1 MGASDKIRSAFQ
13 SKLDQGLAMGHS
25 KYGERITEAMVAF
38 EKTHGKPMPEMRQA
52 LLANALEQ
60 YSMRLKQSNLSEQF
74 IKEASESVGDVTNPI
89 SLMYALIS
97 ILVPNFA
104 YEDAAGVQP
113 MPTEE
118 SPIFFQQLTA
128 NTARNGVA
136 KGAQLLGS
144 GNWNTNNLYTSNRNK
159 EAIVGAA
166 SPWTLA
172 PAVGGS
178 ALVGGI
184 VPGSV
189 KVKTDTIL
197 LKDNKLGGFT
207 VVSGTC
213 TLGAATIN
221 YTTGAISIATSVGS
235 LTGAIVDYRYDLD
248 AYDPAQVLYEWATM
262 PMKAHSK
269 RLRSIYGL
277 ENYYA
282 AKKVLPGMDIDTAM
296 STAVAG
302 YLNKEVSC
310 GVFENMLDEASSI
323 STWSKALP
331 AGVSWAFHRLSI
343 LETMVK
349 ASNKIRKDIAR
360 GAGNV
365 IVAGSD
371 WMNIIET
378 LGTDLWK
385 PASYGKEPIGPYNA
399 GTLAGKFTIIKNQQ
413 LADDTGFM
421 AYKGDDTDASYMVGA
436 FIPLYDTDPIALD
449 DLKVRRGMGTSIGET
464 LLFSNSIIELNVV
477 A

>member
-1 MGASDKIRSAFQ
+1 
-13 SKLDQGLAMGHS
+13 
-25 KYGERITEAMVAF
+25 
-38 EKTHGKPMPEMRQA
+38 
-52 LLANALEQ
+52 
-60 YSMRLKQSNLSEQF
+60 
-74 IKEASESVGDVTNPI
+74 
-89 SLMYALIS
+89 MYALIS

-104 YEDAAGVQP
+104 YEDVAGVQP

-136 KGAQLLGS
+136 QGTKLLGAN
-144 GNWNTNNLYTSNRNK
+144 NWSANNLYTSNRTK
-159 EAIVGAA
+159 EVMVDTVT
-166 SPWTLA
+166 PWTATLTML
-172 PAVGGS
+172 PV
-178 ALVGGI
+178 L
-184 VPGSV
+184 PGTV
-189 KVKTDTIL
+189 KVKSPTGIF
-197 LKDNKLGGFT
+197 LKDNGLGGFT
-207 VVSGTC
+207 LISGTF

-221 YTTGAISIATSVGS
+221 YATGAISIAGTVGVLDS
-235 LTGAIVDYRYDLD
+235 AVIDYRYDLD
-248 AYDPAQVLYEWATM
+248 AYEPAQVLYEWATK
-262 PMKAHSK
+262 PMKAHSR

-282 AKKVLPGMDIDTAM
+282 AKKVLPGMDIDSAM

-310 GVFENMLDEASSI
+310 GVFENMLDEVSSVKSWN
-323 STWSKALP
+323 STLP

-343 LETMVK
+343 LETLVE

-365 IVAGSD
+365 IVVGSD
-371 WMNIIET
+371 WMNVIET

-385 PASYGKEPIGPYNA
+385 PASYGKEPIGPYTA
-399 GTLAGKFTIIKNQQ
+399 GTLAGKFTVVKNQQ
-413 LADDTGFM
+413 FDDDTGFM

-449 DLKVRRGMGTSIGET
+449 DLKVRRGMGTSIGES
-464 LLFSNSIIELNVV
+464 LLFDNSIVELTVTSI
-477 A
+477 